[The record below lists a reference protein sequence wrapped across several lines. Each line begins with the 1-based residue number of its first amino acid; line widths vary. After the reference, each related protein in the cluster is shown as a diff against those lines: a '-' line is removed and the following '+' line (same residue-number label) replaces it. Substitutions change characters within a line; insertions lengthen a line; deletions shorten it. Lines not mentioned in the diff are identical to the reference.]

1 MSLRAIELFAGVGG
15 FRLGLEMSGWQTVWS
30 NQWEPGQKA
39 QHASSCYRAHFGESG
54 HYNVDIAT
62 IAAKDIPEHDLLVGG
77 FPCQDYSVATANAKG
92 IVGRKGVLWW
102 EIRRILHE
110 KRPNYVLLENV
121 DRLLKSPSAQRG
133 RDFGIMLWCLND
145 LGYLVEWREINAA
158 DYGAPQRRRRVFI
171 FAAQERTPF
180 AMEAQAAD
188 DVERWVGKRGFF
200 AKPFAVSSMHQLR
213 LGAEEPHVVL
223 PGDLQSASD
232 RFACPFLNAGLA
244 REGKIWTYKVLP
256 RVDSL
261 VVLGSVLER
270 GVDKRFYIPKDDI
283 RRWDYLKG
291 AKAEK
296 RRAAGGFEYAYTEG
310 PLPFPDPLDRPS
322 RTVLTDEGGLSP
334 SRFKHVVSDPETNEL
349 RTLTPVEVE
358 RLDTFPDGWTDTG
371 MPERSRYFCL
381 GNAVV
386 VDLVSRMGSRLREIS
401 GEPPAP
407 PLSAGTRRSRHAPRA
422 VTRQWCDGKS
432 DLNDKAH
439 DPPLARVSLA

>member
-39 QHASSCYRAHFGESG
+39 QHASNCYRARFGGSG

-62 IAAKDIPEHDLLVGG
+62 VAAKDIPEHDLLVGG

-121 DRLLKSPSAQRG
+121 DRLLKSPSSQRG
-133 RDFGIMLWCLND
+133 RDFGIMLWCLSA

-180 AMEAQAAD
+180 AMEARAAS
-188 DVERWVGKRGFF
+188 DVQRWVGRKGFF
-200 AKPFAVSSMHQLR
+200 AKAFPVISLPQHRF
-213 LGAEEPHVVL
+213 GEEEPHSIL
-223 PGDLQSASD
+223 PKDPQVTSD
-232 RFACPFLNAGLA
+232 RFVYPFLSAGLV
-244 REGKIWTYKVLP
+244 REGKIWTYKVVP
-256 RVDSL
+256 KAEPST
-261 VVLGSVLER
+261 VLGRVLEENAP
-270 GVDKRFYIPKDDI
+270 KRFYIPKADI
-283 RRWDYLKG
+283 PRWAYLKG
-291 AKAEK
+291 AKAER
-296 RRAAGGFEYAYTEG
+296 RRAANGYEYAYTEG

-334 SRFKHVVSDPETNEL
+334 SRFKHIILDPETNEL
-349 RTLTPVEVE
+349 RTLTPMEVE
-358 RLDTFPDGWTDTG
+358 RLDMFPDGWTDTG
-371 MPERSRYFCL
+371 MPERFRYFCL
-381 GNAVV
+381 GNALV
-386 VDLVSRMGSRLREIS
+386 VDLVKRMGARLREIS
-401 GEPPAP
+401 GQLPPAR
-407 PLSAGTRRSRHAPRA
+407 LDAGTKTTRYAPVA
-422 VTRQWCDGKS
+422 AT
-432 DLNDKAH
+432 
-439 DPPLARVSLA
+439 